1 MPQGQ
6 FFTGWSFWAPSWRC
20 ANGGCNE
27 KDRTM
32 STRAPASADDFLTGL
47 KGQRVLVTAG
57 AGGIGFAIADTLSR
71 LGARIVVCDVS
82 DEALAAAPGKIDLV
96 AAVKADVS
104 RDDDVDRLFE
114 AVKEK
119 LGGLDAL
126 INNAGIAGPTG
137 GVDEIEPADW
147 RRCIDICLTGQFLC
161 ARRAVPLIK
170 AAGGGSIVSMS
181 SAAGRHGYAFRT
193 PYSAAKFG
201 VIGFTQSLAK
211 ELGPHGIRVNAILPG
226 IIEGPRIEGVI
237 SARAKQVGISH
248 EEMTD
253 RYLQNISLRRMT
265 SPYDVA
271 AMVAF
276 LLSDAGINISG
287 QSLGVDG
294 NVETL

>member
-1 MPQGQ
+1 M
-6 FFTGWSFWAPSWRC
+6 
-20 ANGGCNE
+20 
-27 KDRTM
+27 
-32 STRAPASADDFLTGL
+32 ASRPPTSAGDYLSGL
-47 KGQRVLVTAG
+47 SGQRVAITAG
-57 AGGIGFAIADTLSR
+57 AGGIGLAIAQTLSR
-71 LGARIVVCDVS
+71 LGARVAVCDVS
-82 DEALAAAPGKIDLV
+82 DEALASVGEKAEVELAM
-96 AAVKADVS
+96 KADVS
-104 RDDDVDRLFE
+104 RDDEVDAFFE
-114 AVKEK
+114 ATQKT

-137 GVDEIEPADW
+137 GVDEITSEDW

-161 ARRAVPLIK
+161 ARRAVPMLK

-193 PYSAAKFG
+193 PYAAAKFG

-211 ELGPHGIRVNAILPG
+211 ELGPSGIRVNAILPG

-237 SARAKQVGISH
+237 GARAKQIGVSH

-253 RYLQNISLRRMT
+253 RYLKNISLRRMT
-265 SPYDVA
+265 SPFDVA

-276 LLSDAGINISG
+276 LLSDAGYNISG

>member
-1 MPQGQ
+1 
-6 FFTGWSFWAPSWRC
+6 
-20 ANGGCNE
+20 
-27 KDRTM
+27 M
-32 STRAPASADDFLTGL
+32 SASAPASADDFLAGL
-47 KGQRVLVTAG
+47 KGQRVVVTAG
-57 AGGIGFAIADTLSR
+57 AGGIGLAISDTLAR
-71 LGARIVVCDVS
+71 LGTRIVVCDVS
-82 DEALAAAPGKIDLV
+82 DEALTSASKAVRFEAAIN
-96 AAVKADVS
+96 ADVS
-104 RDDDVDRLFE
+104 READVERLFE
-114 AVKEK
+114 TAQKT

-126 INNAGIAGPTG
+126 INNAGIAGPTA
-137 GVDEIEPADW
+137 GVDEISPEDW

-161 ARRAVPLIK
+161 ARSAVPMLK

-226 IIEGPRIEGVI
+226 IIEGPRIEKVI
-237 SARAKQVGISH
+237 SDRARQVGVSA
-248 EEMTD
+248 EEMRG

-271 AMVAF
+271 SMVAF
-276 LLSDAGINISG
+276 LLSDAGYNISG